1 MENIVLNKD
10 SYKEEE
16 SSGCCKLCCKVIS
29 NYCNDTI
36 CNMCNCRE
44 DKRKKI
50 CCCSNYEEKHFDKDM
65 QCFCYC
71 YQEKSIFYWINK
83 FCTNEAQ
90 KKIIP
95 CIILY
100 FISKLCTFGCQD
112 KYENIIQKYDKL
124 KETKIFLL
132 SLAVSFLF
140 FSFVMVCGRTKK
152 GELENEFKED
162 ENDSAPI
169 CSYRTIFFILI
180 LITII
185 NGFDYS
191 YTVLFDEFGGDSV
204 FYVFKD
210 DKNFMEKYSLYI
222 NIIIN
227 EYFIFLLNYYCLI
240 ITKNQIDYE
249 IIFSQSISITIYL
262 SIVNFF
268 LYMLKYLLKTIYKEF
283 LFQFVITGFLLSI
296 FILVIIFR
304 FRECF
309 IYYLYTKCNY
319 SEGNCVCNI
328 CCCDKN
334 SQCYSQCCELR
345 CSECHCRYLC
355 CEPFCSKYF
364 SLFVKILCFYFNMK
378 ED

>member
-1 MENIVLNKD
+1 MKSKNKSFKNKKFASLGLFSLANVMGYFGKYGIGIGFTYYKQNNNITNNETLHNETNIPLYSFHFSNNSDIPIMNDTDINSENDELNQKVFFYIYLIYVGCILISFLFYLFLINCYFGKKKKIKNEEKEKSKEIDEKKIGCCNCCLCNLICELSGFIIYLENIVLNKD

-124 KETKIFLL
+124 KETIIFLL

-191 YTVLFDEFGGDSV
+191 YTV
-204 FYVFKD
+204 
-210 DKNFMEKYSLYI
+210 
-222 NIIIN
+222 
-227 EYFIFLLNYYCLI
+227 
-240 ITKNQIDYE
+240 
-249 IIFSQSISITIYL
+249 
-262 SIVNFF
+262 
-268 LYMLKYLLKTIYKEF
+268 
-283 LFQFVITGFLLSI
+283 
-296 FILVIIFR
+296 
-304 FRECF
+304 
-309 IYYLYTKCNY
+309 
-319 SEGNCVCNI
+319 
-328 CCCDKN
+328 
-334 SQCYSQCCELR
+334 
-345 CSECHCRYLC
+345 
-355 CEPFCSKYF
+355 
-364 SLFVKILCFYFNMK
+364 
-378 ED
+378 